1 LEVKAMTSQ
10 PKPYADPTS
19 TPFILKPLSPEA
31 IERMTEILDE
41 WMADDSGYDEET
53 WTELEAALN
62 LERDAV
68 NARRLFV
75 D

>member
-1 LEVKAMTSQ
+1 MTSQ
-10 PKPYADPTS
+10 PKPYSDPTS
-19 TPFILKPLSPEA
+19 TPFILKPLSPES

-62 LERDAV
+62 HKAL
-68 NARRLFV
+68 
-75 D
+75 